1 MAADIRRYGHS
12 AETLSRRDRLIA
24 EGIGLDDAELLAR
37 LVIAGYTPET
47 VPLLEFAP
55 LVRLAWADGRVSPRE
70 RSAIAR
76 MAAREHLFDETTAG
90 KSLRIWLE
98 QCPPDELLDVSLS
111 TIRAKWDRLPLEL
124 HESLQRQF
132 VRDCTAVARAAD
144 GVNCDNKIAPEEG
157 RVLAKILLSLKPG
170 GRNI

>member
-1 MAADIRRYGHS
+1 MGADFRRYGHS
-12 AETLSRRDRLIA
+12 SRALTLRDRFVA

-37 LVIAGYTPET
+37 LAMAGYTPET

-55 LVRLAWADGRVSPRE
+55 LVRLAWADGRVSPRQ

-76 MAAREHLFDETTAG
+76 MAARERLLDETAAG
-90 KSLRIWLE
+90 KRLRIWLE
-98 QCPPDELLDVSLS
+98 QCPPDELVDVSLS
-111 TIRAKWDRLPLEL
+111 MMCAKWDRLPLEL

-132 VRDCTAVARAAD
+132 IRDCTAVARAAD
-144 GVNCDNKIAPEEG
+144 GVKWDNKIAPEEG

-170 GRNI
+170 GRTS